1 MGRSGEVPFF
11 FIRHARANVVNDN
24 TPPHTSPR
32 SLGVFEDRSCQ
43 RLGNPWRAR
52 SVHRGPEV
60 FLWKALVAQRW
71 QERDGRDKPTTS
83 TKRSGQFPR
92 NPNPHRSVIPKR
104 GHVTQRSGASP
115 SPKSNFAAFSGKG
128 HEVIFEFHAS
138 PYRGVSPRRRISLA
152 LLQPTPVTRH
162 GRQPGGANASVG
174 GSSLAIGFVPTP
186 RLDFGAKR

>member
-1 MGRSGEVPFF
+1 MTTHLP
-11 FIRHARANVVNDN
+11 
-24 TPPHTSPR
+24 TPPHDLLACSRTALARGSVTR
-32 SLGVFEDRSCQ
+32 GA
-43 RLGNPWRAR
+43 RAR
-52 SVHRGPEV
+52 SIEDQRFPWEG
-60 FLWKALVAQRW
+60 LGSQRW
-71 QERDGRDKPTTS
+71 RERDGRDKPTTS

-152 LLQPTPVTRH
+152 LLQPTPGDSTQAATRWCE
-162 GRQPGGANASVG
+162 RIS
-174 GSSLAIGFVPTP
+174 GSF
-186 RLDFGAKR
+186 